1 MHPGTRI
8 RIGIVAGE
16 TSGDVLAA
24 GLMRALKAQIGPVA
38 FEGIG
43 GPRMQAEGC
52 TSWYPMERLSIIGFE
67 ALRKCGSIVA
77 IRRALVRRFRANPP
91 DLFIG
96 VDAPDFNL
104 TLEQR
109 LRASGIPTL
118 HYVSPTVWAW
128 RGYRLRKIRRA
139 VDHMLALFPFEQRYY
154 ETHGVPVTFV
164 GHPLADEIP
173 EDYDPAAYRRQ
184 LDLPS
189 DRVLVALLP
198 GSRVNELHRHA
209 DLFVQ
214 TAQWLHARHP
224 RIHFVAPF
232 VNGETQAIF
241 IDALARQRARQLPLT
256 LLAQHSREALAAC
269 DVALLASG
277 TATLE
282 AALLR
287 KLMVVTYKV
296 SPLSAVLIRL
306 FSHVKLYSLPNN
318 LAGRELVPELLQDDA
333 VPEKLGAAVERYLA
347 HGQQATV
354 VAEEL
359 RRLHRALRQGADE
372 RAAMAVISLL
382 RTRGRPSDRAAAA
395 AGADTAVD
403 RQR

>member
-1 MHPGTRI
+1 MQPGTRI

-24 GLMRALKAQIGPVA
+24 GMMRALKAHTDQVV

-52 TSWYPMERLSIIGFE
+52 VSWYPMERLSIIGFE
-67 ALRKCGSIVA
+67 ALRKYGAILK
-77 IRRALVRRFRANPP
+77 IRRALARRFLADPP

-109 LRASGIPTL
+109 LRAAGIPTV

-139 VDHMLALFPFEQRYY
+139 VDHMLTLFPFEQRYY

-173 EDYDPAAYRRQ
+173 EDYDPAVYRRA
-184 LDLPS
+184 LGLPC
-189 DRVLVALLP
+189 DQVVVALLP
-198 GSRVNELHRHA
+198 GSRVNELNRHA

-224 RIHFVAPF
+224 QIHFVAPF
-232 VNGETQAIF
+232 VNDATRAIF
-241 IDALARQRARQLPLT
+241 IEALARRRAQQLPLT
-256 LLAQHSREALAAC
+256 LLAQHSRDALAAC

-282 AALLR
+282 AAMLR

-296 SPLSAVLIRL
+296 SALSAMLIRV
-306 FSHVKLYSLPNN
+306 FSHVRLYSLPNN

-333 VPEKLGAAVERYLA
+333 VPEKLGAAVERYLV
-347 HGQQATV
+347 HGRQATA

-372 RAAMAVISLL
+372 RAAMAVIGLL
-382 RTRGRPSDRAAAA
+382 RERGRFNQPMAA
-395 AGADTAVD
+395 AGANPTVD
-403 RQR
+403 RSR

>member
-1 MHPGTRI
+1 MQPKTRI

-24 GLMRALKAQIGPVA
+24 GMMRALKARADQVV

-43 GPRMQAEGC
+43 GPCMQAEGC
-52 TSWYPMERLSIIGFE
+52 ASWYPMERLSIIGFE
-67 ALRKCGSIVA
+67 ALRKYGAILK
-77 IRRALVRRFRANPP
+77 IRRALARRFLADPP

-104 TLEQR
+104 TLEQH
-109 LRASGIPTL
+109 LRAAGIPTM

-128 RGYRLRKIRRA
+128 RGYRLRKIRRSI
-139 VDHMLALFPFEQRYY
+139 DHMLTLFPFEQRYY
-154 ETHGVPVTFV
+154 EAHGVPVTFV
-164 GHPLADEIP
+164 GHPLADAIP
-173 EDYDPAAYRRQ
+173 EDYDPAVYRQ
-184 LDLPS
+184 ALGLPR
-189 DRVLVALLP
+189 DQVVIALLP
-198 GSRVNELHRHA
+198 GSRVNELNRHA

-232 VNGETQAIF
+232 VNDATRAIF
-241 IDALARQRARQLPLT
+241 IEALARRRAQQLPLT
-256 LLAQHSREALAAC
+256 LLMQHSRDALAAC
-269 DVALLASG
+269 NVALLASG

-282 AALLR
+282 AAMLR

-296 SPLSAVLIRL
+296 SALSALLIRV
-306 FSHVKLYSLPNN
+306 FSHVTLYSLPNN

-347 HGQQATV
+347 HGLQATA

-372 RAAMAVISLL
+372 RAAMAVIGLL
-382 RTRGRPSDRAAAA
+382 RERGRWFNPSIAT
-395 AGADTAVD
+395 AGANPTVD
-403 RQR
+403 RPR

>member
-1 MHPGTRI
+1 M

-24 GLMRALKAQIGPVA
+24 GMMRALKARVGQVA

-67 ALRKCGSIVA
+67 ALRKYGSIVG
-77 IRRALVRRFRANPP
+77 IRRALVQRFLANPP

-104 TLEQR
+104 TLEQQ
-109 LRASGIPTL
+109 LRAAGIPTV

-173 EDYDPAAYRRQ
+173 EDYDPATYRQQ
-184 LDLPS
+184 LGLPR
-189 DRVLVALLP
+189 DRVVIALLP
-198 GSRVNELHRHA
+198 GSRVNELYRHA

-224 RIHFVAPF
+224 QIHFVAPF
-232 VNGETQAIF
+232 VNGNTQAIF
-241 IDALARQRARQLPLT
+241 IEALARQRARQLPLT
-256 LLAQHSREALAAC
+256 LLAEHSRDALAAC

-296 SPLSAVLIRL
+296 SPLSAVLIRM

-347 HGQQATV
+347 HGQQATA

-359 RRLHRALRQGADE
+359 RRLHRALRQGAD
-372 RAAMAVISLL
+372 
-382 RTRGRPSDRAAAA
+382 DRAATAVIALLQARGRLFNPPAVMPA
-395 AGADTAVD
+395 AGAAVD
-403 RQR
+403 RHR